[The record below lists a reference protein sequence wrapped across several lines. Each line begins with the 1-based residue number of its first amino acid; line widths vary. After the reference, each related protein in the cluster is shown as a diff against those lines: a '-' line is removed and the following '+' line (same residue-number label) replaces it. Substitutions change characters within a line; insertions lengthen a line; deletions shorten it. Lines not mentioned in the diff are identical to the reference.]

1 MVRRYARPIRI
12 DARRCPLRRAATPF
26 CSTALL
32 DALRPRSWTHSQG
45 RAPIFVPPRPIP
57 THRKSATSR
66 RLPASYGPK
75 PCHSPERPRSSIS
88 KVVAS
93 VTPRSAA
100 MTLWLSPTIGRA
112 SCRDRVRQYVQ
123 IAVVD
128 VSCNKKKQHLR
139 IPQYLSLHSIY
150 TYIA

>member
-75 PCHSPERPRSSIS
+75 PCHSPERPRSSIP

-93 VTPRSAA
+93 VTDRKSVVEGKSV
-100 MTLWLSPTIGRA
+100 TVRVDLGGR
-112 SCRDRVRQYVQ
+112 RYL
-123 IAVVD
+123 
-128 VSCNKKKQHLR
+128 KK
-139 IPQYLSLHSIY
+139 
-150 TYIA
+150 